1 MTMAKIRVRFS
12 GLFRQIA
19 GKEEETVE
27 LTEATL
33 EDLVQVLERS
43 YGGQFIGLLRDAQK
57 QLNPGVTTFVNGRQF
72 PGWQAPL
79 ADGDEVAF
87 LHFIS
92 GG

>member
-1 MTMAKIRVRFS
+1 MANIRVYFN

-19 GKEEETVE
+19 GKEEESVE
-27 LTEATL
+27 ISDATL
-33 EDLVQVLERS
+33 EGLVRALKRS
-43 YGGQFIGLLRDAQK
+43 YGGQFTDLLRDAQK
-57 QLNPGVTTFVNGRQF
+57 QLSPGVTTFVNGRQF

-79 ADGDEVAF
+79 DDGDEVTF

>member
-1 MTMAKIRVRFS
+1 MTMANIKVYFN

-19 GKEEETVE
+19 GKEEESVE
-27 LTEATL
+27 ISEATL
-33 EDLVQVLERS
+33 EGLVRALERS
-43 YGGQFIGLLRDAQK
+43 YGEQFMGLLRDAQK
-57 QLNPGVTTFVNGRQF
+57 HLSPGVTTFVNGRQF

-79 ADGDEVAF
+79 ADGDEVTF

>member
-1 MTMAKIRVRFS
+1 MTMAKIRVYFN

-19 GKEEETVE
+19 GKEEESVE
-27 LTEATL
+27 ISEATL
-33 EDLVQVLERS
+33 EGLVRALERS
-43 YGGQFIGLLRDAQK
+43 YGEQFTSLLRDAQK

-79 ADGDEVAF
+79 ADGDEVTF